1 MLANQ
6 MKQYF
11 KLPKPHYAAFILAL
25 AVLPALL
32 WLFQRTTEQLSYA
45 NGWLNHTYAVMGRI
59 SSLQRD
65 LELAE
70 SARRAYAMAGEQ
82 SYLAPYYVM
91 RQELPQTLRELKALT
106 ADNPLQAGKLRALQ
120 PLVSGL
126 MTLVEQDI
134 RQPAAKRPQLKVMAQ
149 AKAIIDQARV
159 LFGEMENEET
169 RLLQARSDV
178 SEQKMRNLKLLLSL
192 VSATFI
198 GLLLFSFL
206 TLYREILQRRRTER
220 YLIESRA
227 LAEATVRHL
236 TLMGEMNDLLH
247 PAQDI
252 KEALQIVA
260 SFTERLVTS
269 RGGAIYLYSKP
280 KGRFEPA
287 VNWGAMGAAG
297 DFAVDDCWALRRGEL
312 HALNHARHA
321 VACQHVADPDRVST
335 LCAPIIVQG
344 QKLGIIHLENPAAQ
358 PFTDSEQG
366 LLGQIAVAL
375 ANNRLRASLRNLS
388 VRDPLTGLFNR
399 RYMEESLA
407 REIANAARTGQ
418 SLGMLI
424 LDLDHFK
431 NVNDSFGHEVGDFV
445 LREIAKLLVQHSRA
459 GDIVCRFGGEEF
471 IVIYLAVQSQVL
483 AQFAEQLRLAIHA
496 LRLEHDGR
504 LLGRI
509 TASFGLA
516 DYPQHG
522 SNGEVLLR
530 AADQAL
536 YRAKASGR
544 DCIEMA
550 TAEA

>member
-1 MLANQ
+1 
-6 MKQYF
+6 MKQFF

-45 NGWLNHTYAVMGRI
+45 NDWLNHTYAVIGRI
-59 SSLQRD
+59 NTLQRD

-70 SARRAYAMAGEQ
+70 SARRAYSAAADK

-91 RQELPQTLRELKALT
+91 RQELPQTLHELKALT
-106 ADNPLQAGKLRALQ
+106 SDNEPQAGKLRALQ
-120 PLVSGL
+120 PLVDDL
-126 MTLVEQDI
+126 LALVEQDI
-134 RQPAAKRPQLKVMAQ
+134 RQPRTQRPQLDTMAQ

-159 LFGEMENEET
+159 LFRQMENEET
-169 RLLQARSDV
+169 RLLKARSEV
-178 SEQKMRNLKLLLSL
+178 SEQKMRNLQRLLSL
-192 VSATFI
+192 VSTVFI
-198 GLLLFSFL
+198 ALLLFSFL
-206 TLYREILQRRRTER
+206 TLYREILQRRRTEL
-220 YLIESRA
+220 YLIESRM

-247 PAQDI
+247 PSQDI

-260 SFTERLVTS
+260 SFTERLITS
-269 RGGAIYLYSKP
+269 RGGAIYLYSKLN
-280 KGRFEPA
+280 GRFEPG
-287 VNWGAMGAAG
+287 VSWGVTDTCPGFDA
-297 DFAVDDCWALRRGEL
+297 DDCWALRRNEL

-321 VACQHVADPDRVST
+321 VACSHVADPDGVST

-358 PFTDSEQG
+358 PFIDSEQE
-366 LLGQIAVAL
+366 LLGQVAVAL

-407 REIANAARTGQ
+407 REIANAARAGQ

-431 NVNDSFGHEVGDFV
+431 NINDSFGHEVGDFV
-445 LREIAKLLVQHSRA
+445 LREIAKLLVKHSRA

-471 IVIYLAVQSQVL
+471 IIIYLAVEMQML
-483 AQFAEQLRLAIHA
+483 EQFAEHLRRAIHA
-496 LRLEHDGR
+496 LRLEHEGR

-509 TASFGLA
+509 SASFGLA
-516 DYPQHG
+516 VYPQQG
-522 SNGEVLLR
+522 ASGDALLR
-530 AADQAL
+530 AADQAM

-544 DCIEMA
+544 DRIEMA
-550 TAEA
+550 TAEP